1 MTLQKVLFYYRL
13 EDFGSKTKYFREYL
27 ILFLKPKQHILHI
40 TFVTRSNR
48 MFIFDK
54 TIDTSR
60 NYWRHKINTSKFV
73 KYLKRNTACIW
84 HHLIFTISFYCNF
97 QHKNFRYLF
106 LQKIYFFFSSTI
118 DLFFIH
124 LTNKFVN
131 SRCAVRRS
139 LLVATAQYNFRL

>member
-1 MTLQKVLFYYRL
+1 MTLQKVLLYYRL

-54 TIDTSR
+54 TIHTCR

-106 LQKIYFFFSSTI
+106 LQKIYF
-118 DLFFIH
+118 LFFFNNRFIFH
-124 LTNKFVN
+124 TFDEQVCKQQM
-131 SRCAVRRS
+131 RCSPLITSCDR
-139 LLVATAQYNFRL
+139 TI